1 MIKQIIIIT
10 LVSLGIYFDGTAQD
24 TYIVEQFGSN
34 MSKLASRT
42 NTYSTLEKLEELIS
56 QNPKSAFRISDN
68 IMRSLALQNG
78 LSSTKDY
85 MWASYLTCMQK
96 EFDKGVNISFSNVEE
111 VPQSLIP
118 SDYQGRQELSF
129 VSCHIQM
136 TGASNFNE
144 NDLFV
149 LVNGKIAK
157 IQDYQVGVD
166 KNGRRKLRIDLSGL
180 DLDWELEEENGS
192 MGLTYNYSKA
202 FPVGVSFYGSK
213 WKFMASV
220 DFGMNF
226 NKDIYTT
233 RKVDFNNLMD
243 YKITYG
249 EFDPKYYVTVT
260 PSFYLKYFSVGWGV
274 GMLILKG
281 KETIYERN
289 YQTDGNGNPVV
300 TIGGPTIYE
309 DVEKAKFMMRP
320 NIRGFIPCNDLFAIT
335 VSVSY
340 NWIQGYKEM
349 SGIDFGVGAQLFW

>member
-1 MIKQIIIIT
+1 
-10 LVSLGIYFDGTAQD
+10 
-24 TYIVEQFGSN
+24 
-34 MSKLASRT
+34 
-42 NTYSTLEKLEELIS
+42 
-56 QNPKSAFRISDN
+56 
-68 IMRSLALQNG
+68 
-78 LSSTKDY
+78 
-85 MWASYLTCMQK
+85 
-96 EFDKGVNISFSNVEE
+96 
-111 VPQSLIP
+111 
-118 SDYQGRQELSF
+118 
-129 VSCHIQM
+129 M

-157 IQDYQVGVD
+157 IQDYQVGVE

-300 TIGGPTIYE
+300 TIGGSTIYE

>member
-202 FPVGVSFYGSK
+202 FPV
-213 WKFMASV
+213 
-220 DFGMNF
+220 
-226 NKDIYTT
+226 
-233 RKVDFNNLMD
+233 
-243 YKITYG
+243 
-249 EFDPKYYVTVT
+249 
-260 PSFYLKYFSVGWGV
+260 
-274 GMLILKG
+274 
-281 KETIYERN
+281 
-289 YQTDGNGNPVV
+289 
-300 TIGGPTIYE
+300 
-309 DVEKAKFMMRP
+309 
-320 NIRGFIPCNDLFAIT
+320 
-335 VSVSY
+335 
-340 NWIQGYKEM
+340 
-349 SGIDFGVGAQLFW
+349 